1 MNRIAKRLA
10 MAGLLVMFACSSS
23 STGPVLLTVPFSLQ
37 GVIANA
43 ITGARIGGDIKLFL
57 IQGATIRGPSR
68 LITATGDPLQGEYA
82 FVGIPVE
89 FNTGNNVWKV
99 VAIATGYQRFE
110 SEITFTVQATG
121 STIIDTTYNRIG
133 NIFLFPIGTPT
144 PDYTITATYNGKP
157 VPGATVQLDPF
168 VPNNTSVFSAGGG
181 SSIGAGGA
189 FNDVL
194 PATDGYVQS
203 LQVVT
208 DANGKALFA
217 GTTLA
222 LGAAYFISVLPV
234 AYKEPITGST
244 IPLRLTFG
252 PQIFAGFQPNDIRV
266 TLFAVPPG
274 TGTGVPLY
282 LAGASNRA
290 TGQLSAN
297 GQLVITF
304 SIPVTVVNLAGFNA
318 ALNPGTNAAGTAAGA
333 GVLSATQPVNATL
346 SPDGLTLTLAPNY
359 ASAAQTP
366 AATDRG
372 VGIVYLNGPPGGA
385 PAGVGP
391 GEIVA
396 KDYPATA
403 FKLFGGAPVA
413 LGQLAF
419 SDGTTD
425 NGAVA
430 ITGP

>member
-10 MAGLLVMFACSSS
+10 MAGLLVMFACSGSS
-23 STGPVLLTVPFSLQ
+23 STTVLLTMPFSLQ

-43 ITGARIGGDIKLFL
+43 VTGARIGGDIKLFL
-57 IQGATIRGPSR
+57 IQGATVRGPSR

-99 VAIATGYQRFE
+99 VAIATGFQRFE
-110 SEITFTVQATG
+110 SEITFKVTG
-121 STIIDTTYNRIG
+121 GAIIDTVYNKIG
-133 NIFLFPIGTPT
+133 NIFLFPVGTPT
-144 PDYTITATYNGKP
+144 PDYTVTATYNGKP

-168 VPNNTSVFSAGGG
+168 VPDNNNTFTFGSGG
-181 SSIGAGGA
+181 IGAGGA
-189 FNDVL
+189 TTDVL

-403 FKLFGGAPVA
+403 FIRRPAFRRWNDAGKWRGPRHRAVRGGR
-413 LGQLAF
+413 
-419 SDGTTD
+419 T
-425 NGAVA
+425 
-430 ITGP
+430 